1 MIPEFPLPTVDADFY
16 KSQICQLPPIFG
28 HAVHTPQLIEPT
40 TFLMKTDSLIVD
52 SLRTTCLKNAVKQ
65 ASIRHHNLTKT
76 SKPLRSTVGS
86 MNALSS
92 LSSLMGSLVIT
103 QWFQQL
109 FNILHILLDTCL
121 LGTFPS
127 NDQLVDSS
135 YHHHHTLFVSN
146 IYSFFFPHLFTHVV
160 LTELVSPYFT
170 RFQNFS

>member
-103 QWFQQL
+103 Q
-109 FNILHILLDTCL
+109 
-121 LGTFPS
+121 
-127 NDQLVDSS
+127 
-135 YHHHHTLFVSN
+135 
-146 IYSFFFPHLFTHVV
+146 
-160 LTELVSPYFT
+160 
-170 RFQNFS
+170 